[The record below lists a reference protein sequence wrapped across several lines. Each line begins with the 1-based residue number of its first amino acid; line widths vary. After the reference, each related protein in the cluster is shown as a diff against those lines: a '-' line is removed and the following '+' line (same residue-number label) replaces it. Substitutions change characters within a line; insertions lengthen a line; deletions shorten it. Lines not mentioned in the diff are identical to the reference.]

1 MEQGIWQGGRKV
13 IGMVGLICAIGVAA
27 AQTCDLRSPAV
38 QFARDDL
45 QRAATEGDLP
55 TALDYADRA
64 RREFNHLADLAT
76 RCGCTAAVEKFEA
89 AAKQIRAA
97 QDADSRKSLRE
108 VIGATKPIFDAALQQ
123 LQECGRR

>member
-1 MEQGIWQGGRKV
+1 MKLGVLR
-13 IGMVGLICAIGVAA
+13 CTAIGLALLA
-27 AQTCDLRSPAV
+27 GIAQAQTCDLRSPPV

-76 RCGCTAAVEKFEA
+76 RCGCSAAIEKFEA

-97 QDADSRKSLRE
+97 QDADSRKGLRE
-108 VIGATKPIFDAALQQ
+108 VVGGTKPIFDAALQQ
-123 LQECGRR
+123 LQECARR